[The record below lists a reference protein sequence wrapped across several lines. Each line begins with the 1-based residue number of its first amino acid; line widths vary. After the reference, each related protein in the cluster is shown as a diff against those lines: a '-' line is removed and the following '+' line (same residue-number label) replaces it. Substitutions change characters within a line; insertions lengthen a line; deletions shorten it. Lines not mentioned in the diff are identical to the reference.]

1 MVKSRCASS
10 RGTGRI
16 LRPSFVLADAIVATV
31 MLGAA
36 LSVIVSLV
44 GRALAAQR
52 VGERLEV
59 VAMLLDEQLQMIV
72 ARGPDDYLQRFPANG
87 KCDAPFTDYEY
98 QLAITSNGSADA
110 YSVRATVS
118 WREGARQL
126 SESVETRIA
135 PRRGDD
141 PDPDRKPSESVV
153 RQ

>member
-1 MVKSRCASS
+1 LVSGRKPTSRRDA
-10 RGTGRI
+10 RI
-16 LRPSFVLADAIVATV
+16 MRPSFVLADAIVATV

-59 VAMLLDEQLQMIV
+59 VAMLLDEQLQMVV
-72 ARGPDDYLQRFPANG
+72 ARGPDNYLQRFPANG
-87 KCDAPFTDYEY
+87 KCDIPFADYEY

-110 YSVRATVS
+110 YSVKATIS
-118 WREGARQL
+118 WREGSRL
-126 SESVETRIA
+126 LNESVETRVA
-135 PRRGDD
+135 PRRGDE
-141 PDPDRKPSESVV
+141 PDPDRKPAESVV

>member
-1 MVKSRCASS
+1 MVTRLRTLSPRQP
-10 RGTGRI
+10 RI
-16 LRPSFVLADAIVATV
+16 MRPSFVLADAIVATV

-44 GRALAAQR
+44 GRALTAQR

-59 VAMLLDEQLQMIV
+59 VAMLLDEQLQMV
-72 ARGPDDYLQRFPANG
+72 LARGPDDYLQRFPASG
-87 KCDAPFTDYEY
+87 KCDAPFGEYEY

-110 YSVRATVS
+110 YSVKATIS

-135 PRRGDD
+135 PRRGDE
-141 PDPDRKPSESVV
+141 PDPDRKPAESVV

>member
-1 MVKSRCASS
+1 MVSGRTPTSRRDA
-10 RGTGRI
+10 RI
-16 LRPSFVLADAIVATV
+16 MRPSFVLADAIVATV

-59 VAMLLDEQLQMIV
+59 VAMLLDEQLQMVV
-72 ARGPDDYLQRFPANG
+72 ARGPDNYLQRFPANG
-87 KCDAPFTDYEY
+87 KCDAPFADYEY

-110 YSVRATVS
+110 YSVKATIS
-118 WREGARQL
+118 WREGSRSL
-126 SESVETRIA
+126 TESVETRIA
-135 PRRGDD
+135 PRRGDE
-141 PDPDRKPSESVV
+141 PDPDRKPAESVV

>member
-1 MVKSRCASS
+1 M
-10 RGTGRI
+10 
-16 LRPSFVLADAIVATV
+16 RPSFVLADAIVATV

-59 VAMLLDEQLQMIV
+59 VAMLLDEQLQMVV
-72 ARGPDDYLQRFPANG
+72 ARGPDNYLQRFPANG
-87 KCDAPFTDYEY
+87 KCDAPFADYEY

-110 YSVRATVS
+110 YSVKATIF
-118 WREGARQL
+118 WREGSRSL

-135 PRRGDD
+135 PRRGDE
-141 PDPDRKPSESVV
+141 PDPDRKPAESVV

>member
-1 MVKSRCASS
+1 MVSGRTPTSRRDA
-10 RGTGRI
+10 RI
-16 LRPSFVLADAIVATV
+16 MRPSFVLADAIVATV

-59 VAMLLDEQLQMIV
+59 VAMLLDEQLQMVV
-72 ARGPDDYLQRFPANG
+72 ARGPDDYLQRFPGNG
-87 KCDAPFTDYEY
+87 KCDAPFADYEY

-110 YSVRATVS
+110 YSVKATIT
-118 WREGARQL
+118 WREGSRTL

-135 PRRGDD
+135 PRRGDE
-141 PDPDRKPSESVV
+141 PDPDRKPAESVV